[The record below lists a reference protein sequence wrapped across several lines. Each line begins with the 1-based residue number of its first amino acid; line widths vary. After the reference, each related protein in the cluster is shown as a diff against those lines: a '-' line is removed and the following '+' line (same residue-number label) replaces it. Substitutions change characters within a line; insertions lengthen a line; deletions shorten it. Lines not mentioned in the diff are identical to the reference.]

1 MTDAQLDAMKQ
12 AADERAYEAQF
23 MSYREMMTDYMTS
36 AATRMTRA
44 AERLTNA
51 RIAASGTPFEARI
64 VSIRDAVER
73 LTGEIQLL
81 IDRANDEGGE

>member
-1 MTDAQLDAMKQ
+1 MDAAKQ
-12 AADERAYEAQF
+12 AADEKAYEAQF
-23 MSYREMMTDYMTS
+23 MTYREMMTDYMAS
-36 AATRMTRA
+36 AAARMIRA
-44 AERLTNA
+44 AERLTTA

-64 VSIRDAVER
+64 MSICDSVER

>member
-1 MTDAQLDAMKQ
+1 MDAAKQ
-12 AADERAYEAQF
+12 AADEKAYEAQF
-23 MSYREMMTDYMTS
+23 MSYREIMTDCLGS
-36 AATRMTRA
+36 AVARLTRA

-64 VSIRDAVER
+64 VSIRDSVER